1 MPSNVVKTEE
11 DEEKWEKA
19 KEKAEEQGQGDNY
32 AYIMSIYKNMCPSG
46 VEDSNLPDHCSS
58 LNTRHAAINPDNM
71 RDLYKDLLRLG
82 SMQPPLRPKIYPLL
96 AYLEENMR

>member
-1 MPSNVVKTEE
+1 MPSNVVETEE

-19 KEKAEEQGQGDNY
+19 KEKAKEQGHGEDY
-32 AYIMSIYKNMCPSG
+32 AYIMSIYKNMCPEG
-46 VEDSNLPDHCSS
+46 VGDDSLPDHCS
-58 LNTRHAAINPDNM
+58 RIAAVDPEDM

-82 SMQPPLRPKIYPLL
+82 SMNPPLRPKIYPLL